1 MTLSSFDLES
11 LKKIQV
17 EDIVP
22 LLSKLEGSD
31 VSARRPN
38 ISYKA
43 SLGRKFDFLRLMAI
57 RLKLNDI
64 SKETYCQLRLDIDE
78 LAGSFPIPQR
88 SLLRE
93 ILEKDLDQLTLF
105 DIEIWTEQEFFGQM
119 FQLKERSIKPKI
131 TKLPSPARLQRKRG
145 YRDHGHLPSQL
156 ERDRRNI
163 LKLES
168 EYFQL
173 IEKLKRQKD
182 SRLFF
187 EDIVEN
193 PMFQILTKQEPKILD
208 LERIEAEE
216 IGRSG

>member
-1 MTLSSFDLES
+1 MTLSSLDLES
-11 LKKIQV
+11 LKRIKI

-31 VSARRPN
+31 VSARRSN

-57 RLKLNDI
+57 RIKLGDI

-93 ILEKDLDQLTLF
+93 ILEKDLELLTLF
-105 DIEIWTEQEFFGQM
+105 DIEIWTEQEFFGQLH
-119 FQLKERSIKPKI
+119 QLEVRSIKPKVS
-131 TKLPSPARLQRKRG
+131 KLPSPARVQRKRG

-163 LKLES
+163 QILES

-173 IEKLKRQKD
+173 LEKLKR
-182 SRLFF
+182 SGSNRLFP

-193 PMFQILTKQEPKILD
+193 PMFQILTGQEAKILD